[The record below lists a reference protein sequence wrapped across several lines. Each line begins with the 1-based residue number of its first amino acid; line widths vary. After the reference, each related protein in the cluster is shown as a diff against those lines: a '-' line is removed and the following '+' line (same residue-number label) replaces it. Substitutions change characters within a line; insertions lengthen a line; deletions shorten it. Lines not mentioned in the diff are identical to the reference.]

1 MACSGCFIQWT
12 HVVVS
17 GDLRIWGTPCSV
29 GAQCSDLW
37 THCSL
42 ARNLGV
48 WSITLLGGDHPLGP
62 VGDLVGLETVGL
74 LALLQGPGAASVAPV
89 GTLSAVGDRGDHTQ
103 LGPWPLWRA
112 CCREWPFFG
121 VDRGSPP
128 RTWPW
133 HGLCGGRAPS
143 PGTTV
148 ITGGRRP
155 VRQER
160 RAAQLRSG
168 SRGALFTCLVARSYR
183 KLSKWSQPW
192 PMTEATVDVPKVLAS
207 GDFGALRRLPLCRP
221 GQGVQFWPRGEARPP
236 LRWTLLEVPGKSLRL
251 QSASVSPSPA
261 DRPLPGCG
269 RACVCCVRARV
280 RMRSSAAPG
289 ARWQAAHAH
298 GRHPQ
303 ARLVSSLKHGRLP
316 WCVAIAFV
324 SRL

>member
-1 MACSGCFIQWT
+1 M
-12 HVVVS
+12 
-17 GDLRIWGTPCSV
+17 
-29 GAQCSDLW
+29 
-37 THCSL
+37 
-42 ARNLGV
+42 
-48 WSITLLGGDHPLGP
+48 
-62 VGDLVGLETVGL
+62 GLETVGL

-251 QSASVSPSPA
+251 QSASVSPSRA

>member
-1 MACSGCFIQWT
+1 MA
-12 HVVVS
+12 VS

-103 LGPWPLWRA
+103 LGLWPLWRA

-221 GQGVQFWPRGEARPP
+221 GQGVQFWLGARRAHRSAGHCSRSPESPFACKVPVCRQAPRTG
-236 LRWTLLEVPGKSLRL
+236 LCPGV
-251 QSASVSPSPA
+251 AV
-261 DRPLPGCG
+261 
-269 RACVCCVRARV
+269 RACVACARACACARALRRV
-280 RMRSSAAPG
+280 PA
-289 ARWQAAHAH
+289 
-298 GRHPQ
+298 GRQ
-303 ARLVSSLKHGRLP
+303 RTRT
-316 WCVAIAFV
+316 VATRRRASFP
-324 SRL
+324 L

>member
-1 MACSGCFIQWT
+1 MA
-12 HVVVS
+12 VS

-48 WSITLLGGDHPLGP
+48 WSITLLGRDHPLGP

-89 GTLSAVGDRGDHTQ
+89 GTLSAV
-103 LGPWPLWRA
+103 GPWPLWRA

-207 GDFGALRRLPLCRP
+207 GDLGVLRRLPLCRP

-280 RMRSSAAPG
+280 RMRSSAASS

>member
-12 HVVVS
+12 HVAVS

-48 WSITLLGGDHPLGP
+48 WSITLLGRDHPLGP

-89 GTLSAVGDRGDHTQ
+89 GTLSAV
-103 LGPWPLWRA
+103 GPWPLWRA

-269 RACVCCVRARV
+269 LACVCCVRARV

>member
-1 MACSGCFIQWT
+1 MA
-12 HVVVS
+12 VS

-48 WSITLLGGDHPLGP
+48 WSITLLGGDHPLGS

-269 RACVCCVRARV
+269 HACVLRARACAHALERCIGCPLAGSARARSPPAGAPRLLSEARPPSLV
-280 RMRSSAAPG
+280 RRDCLCVSPVTLSLLCPSRS
-289 ARWQAAHAH
+289 
-298 GRHPQ
+298 
-303 ARLVSSLKHGRLP
+303 
-316 WCVAIAFV
+316 
-324 SRL
+324 